1 MNIKSYNTTKG
12 FSLIELLIAG
22 TIGLF
27 ILTAAYYLYSGSLH
41 LFSNVKTISDN
52 VQTKIPSMEL
62 VARYID
68 RWGAGIYST
77 GSGTNCSTYP
87 PSNAKCVTKT
97 AQSGLGKQVNGV
109 DDIQCDELIF
119 WGNLYGTSFTHS
131 VTGGTA
137 TITSCRLSSSSGQ
150 NCYYLWRTNTLQNDI
165 VSGAPD
171 ATYLSSLSVN
181 NADCSTFSSS
191 GNATVSSTLTSWSG
205 NTSYNKT
212 LQAGDI
218 IQRAPHKIRL
228 YCASNSSDSNRN
240 WLYVDLTDT
249 ATSCNSNET
258 ASAIAPV
265 DKFQVTLLPS
275 GCTASSGGCS
285 AVEINATF
293 RSQSQKYDRTYDTHQ
308 VRRVF
313 GR

>member
-1 MNIKSYNTTKG
+1 M
-12 FSLIELLIAG
+12 
-22 TIGLF
+22 F

-62 VARYID
+62 IARYVD
-68 RWGAGIYST
+68 RWGVGMYST
-77 GSGTNCSTYP
+77 SSSSDCSSYP
-87 PSNAKCVTKT
+87 PSNSKCVTKT
-97 AQSGLGKQVNGV
+97 TQTGLAVG
-109 DDIQCDELIF
+109 ITCDELTF
-119 WGNLYGTSFTHS
+119 WGNLYGMGFVHS
-131 VTGGTA
+131 VSGSTA
-137 TITSCRLSSSSGQ
+137 TLTSCRLSSSSGQ

-165 VSGAPD
+165 LSGTSD
-171 ATYLSSLSVN
+171 ILSLSTLSVN
-181 NADCSTFSSS
+181 NADCSTFSSA
-191 GNATVSSTLTSWSG
+191 GNATVSSTLTSNTNSSYDKTVQSG
-205 NTSYNKT
+205 
-212 LQAGDI
+212 DV

-249 ATSCNSNET
+249 ASACNSNES
-258 ASAIAPV
+258 ASPIAPV
-265 DKFQVTLLPS
+265 DSFQATLLPS
-275 GCTASSGGCS
+275 GCSATNGDCK
-285 AVEINATF
+285 AVEINVTF

>member
-1 MNIKSYNTTKG
+1 MIVKIYNSKRG

-62 VARYID
+62 IARYID
-68 RWGAGIYST
+68 RWGVGVYAT
-77 GSGTNCSTYP
+77 GSGTNCTTYP
-87 PSNAKCVTKT
+87 PSDSKCIIKT
-97 AQSGLGKQVNGV
+97 AQTGLSGGAT
-109 DDIQCDELIF
+109 CDEVTF
-119 WGNLYGTSFTHS
+119 WGNLYGTAFTHS
-131 VTGGTA
+131 VSGATA
-137 TITSCRLSSSSGQ
+137 TITSCRLSTNSGQ
-150 NCYYLWRTNTLQNDI
+150 NCYYLWRTNTLQNEVI
-165 VSGAPD
+165 SGSSD
-171 ATYLSSLSVN
+171 VLYLSSLSSN
-181 NADCSTFSSS
+181 NADCTTFASA
-191 GNATVSSTLTSWSG
+191 GNATVSSTLSSYA
-205 NTSYNKT
+205 NSSYNKT

-228 YCASNSSDSNRN
+228 YCASNTNDNNKN

-249 ATSCNSNET
+249 TASCNSNES
-258 ASAIAPV
+258 ASPIAPV
-265 DKFQVTLLPS
+265 NSFQVTLLPA
-275 GCTASSGGCS
+275 GCTASSGGCK
-285 AVEINATF
+285 AIQIDATF

-308 VRRVF
+308 VKRVF